1 MTGQIN
7 VNKIAA
13 RTGNTITVES
23 GDVLQAPGHVLQVVS
38 TTKTDT
44 QSITGSSFVDISG
57 LSATITPSSTS
68 SKIFVS
74 VDVSF
79 SGDQNAYVAFQ
90 ILRGSTEILKATE
103 TGTGIECAG
112 GQVINNSGNEQ
123 FSVHKESMSGLD
135 SPNTTSET
143 TYKVQISPMRTS
155 SKTAFV
161 NRSYSLGDDNQFRS
175 ASTITLMEIAG

>member
-1 MTGQIN
+1 MSTIK
-7 VNKIAA
+7 VD
-13 RTGNTITVES
+13 TITDTS
-23 GDVLQAPGHVLQVVS
+23 GNKSPHIKGNVIQVVNAI
-38 TTKTDT
+38 KTDT
-44 QSITGSSFVDISG
+44 QSITGSSFVDITG
-57 LSATITPSSTS
+57 LSAAITPSSTS

-79 SGDQNAYVAFQ
+79 SGEQNSYVAFQ

-103 TGTGIECAG
+103 TGTGLECAG
-112 GQVINNSGNEQ
+112 GQVINSEGNEQ
-123 FSVHKESMSGLD
+123 YSVHKESMSGLD

-155 SKTAFV
+155 SKTAYV
-161 NRSYSLGDDNQFRS
+161 NRSHTLGDDNQYRS